1 MKPNLFWKTAALLV
15 IGGTMFFCG
24 CKKNSDVTVNQD
36 ADSSQLA
43 TSRSPTHIST
53 SRLKQLD

>member
-1 MKPNLFWKTAALLV
+1 MKPNLFWKTAALMV

-43 TSRSPTHIST
+43 TSCSPTHISPF
-53 SRLKQLD
+53 R